1 MSHGPYVAKY
11 MVGIVMLVLIS
22 ALAGLSVP
30 SGSAPGTDSAGMRI
44 EKEGWMAASRGKRE
58 IVKLPAPPEKG
69 AVSVEEAI
77 WRRRSIRDFTKERLS
92 PETVST
98 LLWAAQG
105 ITDEGAELRAAP
117 SAGATYPLELYCA
130 TAEYVARYLPGRHC
144 LEVTKRGD
152 VRSQLAGAA
161 LYQSW
166 VEEAPA
172 VFVFV
177 ADPPRTAIRYGERA
191 TLYIHIEVGCAS
203 ENLMLQAA
211 AMGLGSVP
219 VGAFEEDEVAEVLD
233 LPKGW
238 IPYLIVPVGVPAGR
252 EE

>member
-1 MSHGPYVAKY
+1 
-11 MVGIVMLVLIS
+11 
-22 ALAGLSVP
+22 
-30 SGSAPGTDSAGMRI
+30 MRLG
-44 EKEGWMAASRGKRE
+44 EDGWMAASGEKRE
-58 IVKLPAPPEKG
+58 IVALPVPPRKG
-69 AVSVEEAI
+69 TVSVEEAI
-77 WRRRSIRDFTKERLS
+77 WRRRSIRDFTEERLS
-92 PETVST
+92 TETLST
-98 LLWAAQG
+98 LLWSAQG
-105 ITDEGAELRAAP
+105 ITDEGMELRAAP
-117 SAGATYPLELYCA
+117 SAGATYPLELYCV
-130 TAEYVARYLPGRHC
+130 TAEYVTRYLPGRHC
-144 LEVTKRGD
+144 LEVMKRVD

-166 VEEAPA
+166 VEQAPA

-177 ADPPRTAIRYGERA
+177 ADPPRTAVRYGERA
-191 TLYIHIEVGCAS
+191 ALYIHIEVGCAS

-252 EE
+252 EK